1 MLINTLKYT
10 NHTKK
15 EIEEYL
21 NIVKKSVK
29 AGKFIVC
36 TTEKNEKN
44 RRFIFKY
51 GLTKNRQQQM
61 LIKLEATDF
70 CYSADNYNNPQE
82 RLYVFCREYE
92 LNNWGTMEN
101 VKVYIK
107 IARKHDDFIVVVSF
121 HKPEKNIK
129 KLFL

>member
-1 MLINTLKYT
+1 MLINTSKCT

-21 NIVKKSVK
+21 YKVKKSIK
-29 AGKFIVC
+29 IGKFVIC

-44 RRFIFKY
+44 RKFIEKY
-51 GLTKNRQQQM
+51 KLDSNKQKQM
-61 LIKLEATDF
+61 LIELQINDF
-70 CYSADNYNNPQE
+70 CYSANNYNYPQE
-82 RLYVFCREYE
+82 RLYIFCREYE
-92 LNNWGTMEN
+92 LNNWGIIEK

-107 IARKHDDFIVVVSF
+107 IAVKQEDFVVVVSF
-121 HKPEKNIK
+121 HNPEKNIK